1 MSEIKVQHP
10 ENKNGSVVS
19 VREGCS
25 LNTNNSLQQGLD
37 SQDVKL
43 QILNQSETWLD
54 GHNSKLLGLVIKSSI
69 FFPQMTFSGVHRYP
83 EVKKQGDMKR
93 LW

>member
-1 MSEIKVQHP
+1 MLIMHHMSEIKVQHP

-69 FFPQMTFSGVHRYP
+69 FFRKSPSVEYIDTQR
-83 EVKKQGDMKR
+83 
-93 LW
+93 